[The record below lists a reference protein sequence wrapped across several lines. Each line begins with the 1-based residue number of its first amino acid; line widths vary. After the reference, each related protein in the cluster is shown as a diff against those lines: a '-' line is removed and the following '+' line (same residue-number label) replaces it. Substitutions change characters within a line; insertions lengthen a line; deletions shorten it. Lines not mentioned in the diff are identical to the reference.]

1 MCLFVKKDLTKLGYT
16 IKIIIIFLGGI
27 MQKKVIS
34 EAVVKRLP
42 KYYRAVKNLSDQG
55 ITKISSNALA
65 EMLGITAS
73 QVRQDFCNF
82 GGFGQQG
89 YGYDVAKLKQELAT
103 IMGLDHDYNVVIVGA
118 GNIGRALGGYQ
129 GFEKYGFKV
138 RAMFDSNPVIDN
150 VGGIKVYN
158 MSQFESYVKDN
169 TVDMAVIATPKAA
182 AQSVAD
188 RIIVS
193 GIKSIWNFAPI
204 DLEVPD
210 YVSIEN
216 ISMSESLLVLSYRT
230 KNNV

>member
-1 MCLFVKKDLTKLGYT
+1 MEKKT
-16 IKIIIIFLGGI
+16 
-27 MQKKVIS
+27 IS

-42 KYYRAVKNLSDQG
+42 KYYRAVRNLYDQNV
-55 ITKISSNALA
+55 TKISSSALA
-65 EMLGITAS
+65 QMLGITAS

-103 IMGLDHDYNVVIVGA
+103 IMGLNCDYNVVIIGA

-138 RAMFDSNPVIDN
+138 TAMFDSNPVIDN

-158 MSQFESYVKDN
+158 MSQFDNYVANNK
-169 TVDMAVIATPKAA
+169 TDMAVIATPKSA

-188 RIIVS
+188 KIIS
-193 GIKSIWNFAPI
+193 CGIKSIWNFAPI
-204 DLEVPD
+204 DLDVPD
-210 YVSIEN
+210 DVSTEN

-230 KNNV
+230 KNKN

>member
-1 MCLFVKKDLTKLGYT
+1 
-16 IKIIIIFLGGI
+16 

-55 ITKISSNALA
+55 VTKISSNALA
-65 EMLGITAS
+65 GMLG
-73 QVRQDFCNF
+73 FCNF

-103 IMGLDHDYNVVIVGA
+103 IMGLDHDYNVVIIGA

-169 TVDMAVIATPKAA
+169 SVDMAVIATPKSA

-188 RIIVS
+188 KIIS
-193 GIKSIWNFAPI
+193 CGIKSIWNFAPI